1 MLAATPGALGGC
13 GVADLVDLL
22 RGLRGGAVLSPA
34 LHLSHGARLSHV
46 RPDVDGVRAVQA

>member
-34 LHLSHGARLSHV
+34 LHLSRGARLSHV